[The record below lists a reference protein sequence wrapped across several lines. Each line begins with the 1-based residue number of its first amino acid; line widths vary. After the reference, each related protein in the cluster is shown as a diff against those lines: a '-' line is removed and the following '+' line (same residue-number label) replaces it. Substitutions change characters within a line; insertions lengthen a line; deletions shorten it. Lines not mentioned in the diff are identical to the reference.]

1 MNPLSWFKE
10 FALRSQTADVMSG
23 IRDKAHADAQANL
36 MGLHS
41 RKLEE
46 EDLQAKIDATLEGE
60 RIQQAGLT
68 ERENIE
74 SIRRAA
80 ERAAQFEKDKIVNRG
95 RERDDLSKLDTVEAI
110 NAFAAGAQY
119 LAPEDVQ
126 AAIADAKARAARLPV
141 IDPDKALY
149 DQAGQFS
156 TGAALRELM
165 KDPAFAKIAQTPR
178 FQAMIRDAQA
188 KDAERE
194 SIRRNREKPAAAPSD
209 GTSPDTIE
217 STIRQLEG
225 YIKELRDD
233 DPNDPRIPKLE
244 ARVQQH
250 TRRLNSKLGST
261 GGANESSALLKYL
274 TSPEFMKK

>member
-10 FALRSQTADVMSG
+10 FALRSQTADAMSG
-23 IRDKAHADAQANL
+23 IRDQAHADAQANL
-36 MGLHS
+36 SALQE
-41 RKLEE
+41 RKYQLE
-46 EDLQAKIDATLEGE
+46 DFRTKIGATLEGE

-80 ERAAQFEKDKIVNRG
+80 ERASQFEKDQIGFRNT
-95 RERDDLSKLDTVEAI
+95 ERDDLSKLDTVEAI
-110 NAFAAGAQY
+110 EAFAQGAKY
-119 LAPEDVQ
+119 LSPEDVA
-126 AAIADAKARAARLPV
+126 AAIADAKARQARLPV
-141 IDPDKALY
+141 VDPNKALY

-165 KDPAFAKIAQTPR
+165 KDPAFAKIASTPR
-178 FQAMIRDAQA
+178 FQAIIRDAQA
-188 KDAERE
+188 KDAERA
-194 SIRRNREKPAAAPSD
+194 SIRSNREKPDKPPTD

-217 STIRQLEG
+217 NTIRQLEE
-225 YIKELRDD
+225 YIGELRDN